1 MTKFEHVRLHGASR
15 TVSLADAEKIAESL
29 RRGAP
34 AVLPTE
40 TGYMLAA
47 IATSLTAVERAF
59 AVKRR
64 TASNVMHVACA
75 SLRMAREIG
84 VLTPRALRLLGSLT
98 PGPVTVIVEKTT
110 LLPDRLVTLN
120 GTVGIRVPDHPATLQ
135 IIGEVGVPLT
145 ATSLNASGA
154 EPASI
159 TAVDLGL
166 LNWPPY
172 ETIYVV
178 PDDDAIAYETPSTLV
193 RVLGEEIEILRSG
206 PVSEETIRKLA
217 DPERYVTE
225 AQNTVR

>member
-1 MTKFEHVRLHGASR
+1 MTKFEHVRLHSASR
-15 TVSLADAEKIAESL
+15 MVSLADAGKIAESL
-29 RRGAP
+29 RQGTP

-47 IATSLTAVERAF
+47 MATSLTAVEQAF
-59 AVKRR
+59 AVKGR

-84 VLTPRALRLLGSLT
+84 VLTPRALRLLGALT
-98 PGPVTVIVEKTT
+98 PGPVTVIVEKTP
-110 LLPDRLVTLN
+110 LLPNRLVTLN

-159 TAVDLGL
+159 TALDLGL
-166 LNWPPY
+166 LNWPPG
-172 ETIYVV
+172 ETVYVV
-178 PDDDAIAYETPSTLV
+178 PDDDAIAYKAPSTLV
-193 RVLGEEIEILRSG
+193 RVVGDEIEILRAG
-206 PVSEETIRKLA
+206 PISEERIRKLA
-217 DPERYVTE
+217 DPEHRTT
-225 AQNTVR
+225 ASRCA